1 MTSPFNCSRGLVN
14 LMLTRRVTVRGPH
27 RHLDRSTTRDF
38 PATAFS
44 LLRRTGIKLA
54 GPLGNA
60 ELRLNRARPQIR
72 PNRSAWPRTGGGSC
86 LTARQLCPPRDL
98 PNGQMLPQRPTP
110 NNAQKLH
117 VDHSVFPCCLQPRG
131 RCTLVKSQ
139 WKLHAYPGH
148 FRVQINSQ
156 GAVFTEEVRCGNRR
170 AVGCHQINVR
180 RIQFGVSCPKS
191 KVQRH
196 PPGRIGR
203 GRPHGAN
210 PVALGKQIG
219 NRPEAPQTPV
229 KRLKRQPARPSAV

>member
-1 MTSPFNCSRGLVN
+1 MLGRSGTLNFGSTAPDLKYVRIVRRGLEPVATHASLRDNCVRRAISRMDRCSRNAHRQIMLKNAMSITPFSPAAYSQGEGVTWVN
-14 LMLTRRVTVRGPH
+14 
-27 RHLDRSTTRDF
+27 
-38 PATAFS
+38 
-44 LLRRTGIKLA
+44 
-54 GPLGNA
+54 
-60 ELRLNRARPQIR
+60 
-72 PNRSAWPRTGGGSC
+72 
-86 LTARQLCPPRDL
+86 
-98 PNGQMLPQRPTP
+98 
-110 NNAQKLH
+110 
-117 VDHSVFPCCLQPRG
+117 
-131 RCTLVKSQ
+131 SQ

-156 GAVFTEEVRCGNRR
+156 GAVFTAVVRCGNRR

-180 RIQFGVSCPKS
+180 RIQFGVSCPES